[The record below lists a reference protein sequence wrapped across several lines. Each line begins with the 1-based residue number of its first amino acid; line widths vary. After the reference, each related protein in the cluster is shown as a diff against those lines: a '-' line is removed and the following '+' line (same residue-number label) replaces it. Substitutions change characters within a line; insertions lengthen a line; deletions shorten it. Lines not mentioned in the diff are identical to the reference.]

1 MKGLGKE
8 KREVFLVQLG
18 LSWPGKNGS
27 EGCDRVSGGS
37 QDWIEIPT
45 RTENHEL
52 NTRQRVLK
60 FLIKFE

>member
-27 EGCDRVSGGS
+27 EGCDRVSEWVPGLDRNS
-37 QDWIEIPT
+37 HQDGKP
-45 RTENHEL
+45 
-52 NTRQRVLK
+52 
-60 FLIKFE
+60 